1 MTAIES
7 PAKTHLKIFKDFFQ
21 LFLLKCISESM
32 YGYVHHVSAVPA
44 EARREGVR
52 SPELELQVVVN
63 SLKWGLEPNPHS
75 L

>member
-32 YGYVHHVSAVPA
+32 YGYVHHVSAVPG
-44 EARREGVR
+44 EGVG
-52 SPELELQVVVN
+52 SNGSKVVVV
-63 SLKWGLEPNPHS
+63 WQVMM
-75 L
+75 